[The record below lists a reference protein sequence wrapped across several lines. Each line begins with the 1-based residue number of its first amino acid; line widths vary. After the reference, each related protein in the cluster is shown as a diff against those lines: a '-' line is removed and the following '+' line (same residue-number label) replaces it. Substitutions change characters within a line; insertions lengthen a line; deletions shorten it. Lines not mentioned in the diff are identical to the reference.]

1 MKKPLI
7 LVTTSNNM
15 VENMYVV
22 RLNHEYVNAVVKAG
36 GIPVIVGSTFGLDEL
51 IGLADGLLLTGGVDV
66 DPALFGESIL
76 NDTVHIDQKRDHLV
90 LQLIEKYWKTGKPC
104 LAVCRGLQVLNVAF
118 GGGLVQDIPAWC
130 GATHSGGVEH
140 TVAVKEGSLLH
151 TLTGKT
157 ELAVNS
163 YHHQC
168 IAQGQLAAPFVPTAA
183 WTGSGVTM
191 IEAFEQP
198 GYPLLA
204 VQWHPER
211 AYLNPEGLTNMD
223 PLFSWLVNTAAK
235 SQSICQ

>member
-36 GIPVIVGSTFGLDEL
+36 GIPVIVGSAFGLDEL
-51 IGLADGLLLTGGVDV
+51 IELADGLLLTGGVDV
-66 DPALFGESIL
+66 DPALFGEKVL
-76 NDTVHIDQKRDHLV
+76 NDTVHIDPRRDELE

-104 LAVCRGLQVLNVAF
+104 LAICRGLQVLNVAF

-130 GATHSGGVEH
+130 GAVHSGGVRH
-140 TVAVKEGSLLH
+140 AVAVTPGSLLN
-151 TLTGKT
+151 TLTDRT
-157 ELAVNS
+157 ELLVNS

-168 IAQGQLAAPFVPTAA
+168 VADGQLAAPFAATAA

-191 IEAFEQP
+191 VEAFEQP

-211 AYLNPEGLTNMD
+211 AYLDPAAFTNMD
-223 PLFSWLVNTAAK
+223 PLFSWLVDAATK
-235 SQSICQ
+235 AKNSCL

>member
-36 GIPVIVGSTFGLDEL
+36 GIPMIVGSTFGLDEL

-76 NDTVHIDQKRDHLV
+76 NDTVHIDQKRDHLE

-118 GGGLVQDIPAWC
+118 GGGLVQDIPAWG
-130 GATHSGGVEH
+130 GATHSGGGEP

>member
-36 GIPVIVGSTFGLDEL
+36 GIPMIVGSTFGLDEL

-76 NDTVHIDQKRDHLV
+76 NDTVHIDQKRDHLE

-130 GATHSGGVEH
+130 CATHSGGVEH
-140 TVAVKEGSLLH
+140 TVAVKEGSLLAR
-151 TLTGKT
+151 LTNKT
-157 ELAVNS
+157 ELMVNS

-211 AYLNPEGLTNMD
+211 AYLNSEGLTNMD

>member
-7 LVTTSNNM
+7 LVTTSAM
-15 VENMYVV
+15 PVEDMTAV
-22 RLNHEYVNAVVKAG
+22 RLNHEYVNAVVAAG
-36 GIPVIVGSTFGLDEL
+36 GVPVPVVSPFGLDEL
-51 IGLADGLLLTGGVDV
+51 VALADGLLLSGGVDV
-66 DPALFGESIL
+66 DPACFGEPVL
-76 NDTVHIDQKRDHLV
+76 NDTVHMDKDRDRLE
-90 LQLIEKYWKTGKPC
+90 LALIEKYWKTGKPV
-104 LAVCRGLQVLNVAF
+104 LAICRGLQVLNVAF

-235 SQSICQ
+235 S